1 MYYCNYYYFLN
12 LNFRSQPKVCDG
24 CYNLM
29 QNAIIFN
36 DFAIVSVKENDYRI
50 IFWCVNKEEAI
61 NIMKNSDFL

>member
-1 MYYCNYYYFLN
+1 
-12 LNFRSQPKVCDG
+12 
-24 CYNLM
+24 M